1 MRPKAKRRASAPEY
15 TTVLEADP
23 ERVKKYFGD
32 PEVACTVS

>member
-1 MRPKAKRRASAPEY
+1 MRTKAKLRAYATEY
-15 TTVLEADP
+15 ATMLEADP